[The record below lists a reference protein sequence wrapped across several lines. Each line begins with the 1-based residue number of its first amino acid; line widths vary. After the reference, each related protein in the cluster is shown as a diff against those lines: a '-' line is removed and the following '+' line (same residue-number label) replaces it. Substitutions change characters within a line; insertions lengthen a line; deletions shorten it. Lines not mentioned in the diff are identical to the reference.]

1 MKTVW
6 RSYEALYR
14 HFSSKLED
22 PITLTRKRNQNLGGM
37 KRKLENPHFIQNFGL
52 LYDALEEL
60 ADLSLALQKADI
72 TLPAANSKAG

>member
-1 MKTVW
+1 M
-6 RSYEALYR
+6 SYEALYR

-22 PITLTRKRNQNLGGM
+22 PNLDSQEKSKFGGM
-37 KRKLENPHFIQNFGL
+37 KRKLENPHFIHNFGL
-52 LYDALEEL
+52 LCDAVEEL

>member
-1 MKTVW
+1 
-6 RSYEALYR
+6 
-14 HFSSKLED
+14 
-22 PITLTRKRNQNLGGM
+22 M